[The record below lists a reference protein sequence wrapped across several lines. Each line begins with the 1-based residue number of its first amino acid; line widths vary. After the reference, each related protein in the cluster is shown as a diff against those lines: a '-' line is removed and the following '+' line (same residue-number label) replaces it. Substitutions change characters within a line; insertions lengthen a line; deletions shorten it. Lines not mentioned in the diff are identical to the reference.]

1 MLYMF
6 ILCKEVLS
14 RLINRALQEGSVKEV
29 SIAQHVLQ
37 LLTYY
42 IVYANDELLFWRA
55 KKAEFDPT
63 DLLYKHLSCLFWK
76 KREPR
81 EVRVLLL

>member
-1 MLYMF
+1 MGLY
-6 ILCKEVLS
+6 K
-14 RLINRALQEGSVKEV
+14 KEV
-29 SIAQHVLQ
+29 SRRLALPGHVLQ